1 LNIFI
6 KTRSEAVANIRFLF
20 LIIYL
25 LMIFEGVL
33 RKWLFPSISS
43 LLFFVKDPFVLAVY
57 LYAFQARL
65 FYICNA
71 LYIYLLVAT
80 LIFLQA
86 VFYIFIQPDG
96 VVIYLYGLRNYLL
109 YIPLIFVA
117 ARSLDFKY
125 VVKIAK
131 LTMKI
136 AIPIGVL
143 AYFQYISSP
152 TAFVNKGL
160 SDDGFV
166 FMIAEGIVRPYSVFT
181 FTSGHVLFV
190 ASLFSFSVAMFFKAI
205 RLEMNGYLAKIIF
218 LLFTVSLIFM
228 FFTTGSRSIYAYSFV
243 VVLSFTICNFISPN
257 KRVSKSLFYL
267 FFLLSMILILF
278 TFTETY
284 QVLLERNTSAVE
296 SEGSPIIRAFMG
308 LVAFTEFFN
317 STPFFGYGI
326 GSGTNAAAVL
336 LRGSSEQGM
345 GFLLAEDEWSRI
357 VLELGYLLGGLY
369 ILFRIYIVYWLFKL
383 ALLAYKNENLLPIA
397 IFGFVGSIVLNGVMT
412 MQGTV
417 LVYGV
422 LFSSFLVGS
431 AFNGKNIEGK
441 NIENS

>member
-1 LNIFI
+1 
-6 KTRSEAVANIRFLF
+6 
-20 LIIYL
+20 
-25 LMIFEGVL
+25 
-33 RKWLFPSISS
+33 
-43 LLFFVKDPFVLAVY
+43 
-57 LYAFQARL
+57 
-65 FYICNA
+65 
-71 LYIYLLVAT
+71 
-80 LIFLQA
+80 
-86 VFYIFIQPDG
+86 
-96 VVIYLYGLRNYLL
+96 
-109 YIPLIFVA
+109 
-117 ARSLDFKY
+117 
-125 VVKIAK
+125 
-131 LTMKI
+131 
-136 AIPIGVL
+136 
-143 AYFQYISSP
+143 
-152 TAFVNKGL
+152 
-160 SDDGFV
+160 
-166 FMIAEGIVRPYSVFT
+166 
-181 FTSGHVLFV
+181 
-190 ASLFSFSVAMFFKAI
+190 
-205 RLEMNGYLAKIIF
+205 
-218 LLFTVSLIFM
+218 
-228 FFTTGSRSIYAYSFV
+228 
-243 VVLSFTICNFISPN
+243 
-257 KRVSKSLFYL
+257 
-267 FFLLSMILILF
+267 MILILF